1 MAGHNAA
8 GSAAGY
14 LYQTNW
20 ALVDLLRKGS
30 TRPDQAITL
39 ELHDDVA
46 WTSAL
51 DVSDPSELLQLKLH
65 TTSKGAGLG
74 DRAVDV
80 WKTLRVWMDR
90 PDAYDPQGPALAL
103 VTTSVAT
110 EGSAAH
116 ALRPQSK
123 NIGQADERL
132 LAAAKESI
140 NEVTQETREMF
151 VALDPTDRFNLLSR
165 VDVLDGSMQPEDLDQ
180 AVRESLAYALPT
192 GGRLIEDRFVA
203 QVWHYWAAVAV
214 DLLAGRR
221 SLVAVTE
228 IRTYVRELRNG
239 YTTENLPTTV
249 PLSVVTDEHVG
260 YYADSRF
267 VTQLNF
273 VDYSGPALRNA
284 IIDYHRAVTQE
295 TEWLSDSL
303 LDLQELR
310 TFEEELRFEWIREFS
325 NMVDDLELDHL
336 DPVDAE
342 ALKRKAGRRFVNYIL
357 KSTAATVRT
366 HYNDGFFA
374 RGKRHELAGHED
386 VVQRIGWHPD
396 FVERLEALASV

>member
-20 ALVDLLRKGS
+20 ALVDLLRKGNS
-30 TRPDQAITL
+30 RPDQAITL

-74 DRAVDV
+74 DRAVDI

-103 VTTSVAT
+103 ITTSVAT

-116 ALRPQSK
+116 ALRPQSR
-123 NIGQADERL
+123 NFGQADVGL
-132 LAAAKESI
+132 LAAAKEST
-140 NEVTQETREMF
+140 NAVTQETREMF

-165 VDVLDGSMQPEDLDQ
+165 VEVLDGAMQPEDLDQ

-192 GGRLIEDRFVA
+192 GGRSIEDRFVA
-203 QVWHYWAAVAV
+203 QVWHYWSAVAV

-221 SLVAVTE
+221 SLVSVTE

-310 TFEEELRFEWIREFS
+310 TFEEELRFEWTREFS

-336 DPVDAE
+336 DPIDADT
-342 ALKRKAGRRFVNYIL
+342 LKRKAGRRFVNYIL
-357 KSTAATVRT
+357 KSTAVTVRT

-386 VVQRIGWHPD
+386 AVQRIGWHPD